1 MQVTPQSHPKR
12 EEGVLECLSAILIGC
27 WLRAALESD
36 APQLPHVGQAG
47 TALRTE
53 AVQRWVR
60 GRYVLRGAGQGTDG
74 TCRSP
79 CLCQKILP
87 LEVSGLIASNAL
99 SYWDALTRSDNVI

>member
-47 TALRTE
+47 TALR
-53 AVQRWVR
+53 QS
-60 GRYVLRGAGQGTDG
+60 GRAQDGSCPAMSEGAICVEGSRAGH
-74 TCRSP
+74 
-79 CLCQKILP
+79 
-87 LEVSGLIASNAL
+87 
-99 SYWDALTRSDNVI
+99 